1 MPPELPN
8 RNVEQARIQNIIYL
22 NLDRLFK
29 ELDELNQ
36 ETTEKEAGLKKN

>member
-1 MPPELPN
+1 MPQQ
-8 RNVEQARIQNIIYL
+8 RIEQKRILQIIYL

-36 ETTEKEAGLKKN
+36 ETTEKEAGLKKKN

>member
-1 MPPELPN
+1 MPQQ
-8 RNVEQARIQNIIYL
+8 RIEQKRIRQIIYL

-36 ETTEKEAGLKKN
+36 ETTEKEAGLKKKN